1 MPEYCGDHRLAGLY
15 LDMRSYHDKM
25 WWSLEAARFGFS
37 LSDGFENWQAIGSSA
52 DGFHISEHYYNH
64 SIQSADAVHSI
75 SSLRV
80 CISTRF
86 RPSSHPCIHP
96 PACFLFGA
104 FEMSCSHF
112 ILISYT
118 TVPNATDKN
127 RHGLKW
133 CYNVYRL
140 KECQCLE
147 GMSSTHY
154 NFGKWHV
161 SAS

>member
-1 MPEYCGDHRLAGLY
+1 MEITDSQVYSLICGPTMTRCGEVSKPRDSAVVFPMALKIDRL
-15 LDMRSYHDKM
+15 S
-25 WWSLEAARFGFS
+25 AAAQMAFKF
-37 LSDGFENWQAIGSSA
+37 Q
-52 DGFHISEHYYNH
+52 
-64 SIQSADAVHSI
+64 SITIIITSNPAVAVHYI

-140 KECQCLE
+140 KECQCLD
-147 GMSSTHY
+147 GMSSTDY